1 MNRALT
7 ISTAVAG
14 VMLTTS
20 VYANHETSIPY
31 RDKYQDQPPFESPL
45 SIENQAAYEYA
56 DVIAVEPVIE
66 QIEVAVKGKVCW
78 DEEVYHRHRGYRSG
92 APQIIG
98 SIIGGVIGNQFGG
111 GHGRDVMTFAGAA
124 LGGAVARD
132 IQEQNAREREK
143 EYATTELRCE
153 VETNYQEEDTVVG
166 YNVTYEYND
175 EIYTARMQNPPKDKI
190 RVRVSVAPVEG

>member
-7 ISTAVAG
+7 ISTALAG
-14 VMLTTS
+14 MLLATS
-20 VYANHETSIPY
+20 VYANHESSIPY
-31 RDKYQDQPPFESPL
+31 RNKYQDQPPFESPL
-45 SIENQAAYEYA
+45 SVDEPANYEYA

-66 QIEVAVKGKVCW
+66 RVEVPVSGKVCW

-111 GHGRDVMTFAGAA
+111 GHGKDAMTFAGAA
-124 LGGAVARD
+124 LGAAVARD
-132 IQEQNAREREK
+132 VQEQHARDA

-153 VETNYQEEDTVVG
+153 IETDYREEDTVVG
-166 YNVTYEYND
+166 YDVTYEYKD
-175 EIYTARMQNPPKDKI
+175 ETYTARMKYPPRDKI